1 MEHFYQRVEGHFDF
15 ENIYSAVV
23 NTLPPSA
30 HIVEVG
36 AWKGKSTSY
45 MAVEIARSGKS
56 IQFDSVDT
64 WEEGSSWEMVNEIGA
79 KNLYE
84 QYLENVAPAQAYI
97 NNKKMTSMQAVND
110 YEDASLDFVFID
122 ASHEYADV
130 KDDIQAWIKKVKPG
144 CYIGGHD
151 YPGAVG
157 VKQAVDE
164 LLPEARHV
172 PPSSW
177 IYQIPAVDSK

>member
-1 MEHFYQRVEGHFDF
+1 MEHFYQTVEGHFDF
-15 ENIYSAVV
+15 QGIYNAMV
-23 NTLPPSA
+23 NHAPTQA
-30 HIVEVG
+30 HFVEVG

-56 IQFDSVDT
+56 ITFDSVDT
-64 WEEGSSWEMVNEIGA
+64 WEEGSSWEMVPEIGA

-84 QYLENVAPAQAYI
+84 QYLENVAPAQQYI
-97 NNKKMTSMQAVND
+97 NNKKMTSMTAVND
-110 YEDASLDFVFID
+110 YADASLDFVFID

-157 VKQAVDE
+157 VRQAVEE
-164 LLPEARHV
+164 LLPEAVHV

-177 IYQIPAVDSK
+177 LYQIPAVDS